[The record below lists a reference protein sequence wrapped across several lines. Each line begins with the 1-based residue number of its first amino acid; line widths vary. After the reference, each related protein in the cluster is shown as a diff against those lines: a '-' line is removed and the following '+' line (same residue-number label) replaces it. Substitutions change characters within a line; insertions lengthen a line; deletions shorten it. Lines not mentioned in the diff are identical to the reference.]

1 MIFNDK
7 LSETNNKATSN
18 KTINFQP
25 KEELG
30 EKCQKVNTNKNKRI
44 NI

>member
-7 LSETNNKATSN
+7 LSQTNNKATSN

-30 EKCQKVNTNKNKRI
+30 ELSESYTNKNKRI